1 MAAGAGARARARL
14 CVRAPP
20 ECSPRAWRPRL
31 CPGARPARGG
41 RAWSRRVAQ
50 PGMETPLDVLSRA
63 ASLVHADDEKHKKME
78 AKRNHETS
86 PRLQHWTVRVGE
98 ERLQFHSLPTAGYHK
113 CLQILLEEDNKRWH
127 IRRSY
132 PFSKTS
138 AISLTPHALP
148 QCDFVTY
155 FLLLSQ
161 EMKSF

>member
-63 ASLVHADDEKHKKME
+63 ASLVHADDEK
-78 AKRNHETS
+78 
-86 PRLQHWTVRVGE
+86 RLPN
-98 ERLQFHSLPTAGYHK
+98 S
-113 CLQILLEEDNKRWH
+113 H
-127 IRRSY
+127 ITHPDDVKFLVKVMFNQAPAPLIRKWRQREIMKPVQDY
-132 PFSKTS
+132 NTD
-138 AISLTPHALP
+138 AAL
-148 QCDFVTY
+148 
-155 FLLLSQ
+155 
-161 EMKSF
+161 

>member
-1 MAAGAGARARARL
+1 MGGN
-14 CVRAPP
+14 PP
-20 ECSPRAWRPRL
+20 RPSALNCS
-31 CPGARPARGG
+31 GSSD
-41 RAWSRRVAQ
+41 SRWHLSADFQSKCDLYLQAQ